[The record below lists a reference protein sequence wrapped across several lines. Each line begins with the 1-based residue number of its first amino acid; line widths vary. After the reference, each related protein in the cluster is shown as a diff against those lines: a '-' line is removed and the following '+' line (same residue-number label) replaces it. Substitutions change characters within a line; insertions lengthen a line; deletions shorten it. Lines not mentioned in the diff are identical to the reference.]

1 VRLGLTTLLLSPH
14 HLPVLYRI
22 FTVDH
27 KLLPVGRT
35 VIVTIEVSASWGS
48 ETAGE
53 RQKETLK
60 RWLRE
65 RSLEAAETHKGP
77 CMYPWILVPNK
88 PRATSPP

>member
-1 VRLGLTTLLLSPH
+1 VVAQEGQAGGVRLGLTTLLLSPH

-60 RWLRE
+60 RWPRNKGICRRTHSERE
-65 RSLEAAETHKGP
+65 A
-77 CMYPWILVPNK
+77 
-88 PRATSPP
+88 